1 MNTTRLPIALLLG
14 VASIITGCSDSDNDV
29 EINTP
34 KVAELPKEGTLVSLR
49 LLETTDL
56 HANILNY
63 NYFSD
68 KQDDKVG
75 LVKTAAL
82 IHHARS
88 EVKNAMLV
96 DNGDLIQGSP
106 LGDYIAKIKDLKEGD
121 VHPVY
126 KAMNTLT
133 YDVANIGNHEFN
145 FGLEFLEEAINDA
158 NFPYISANVFKVDG
172 DEDESNDV
180 PFFTPYIVKEKRF
193 LDELGKEQ
201 VINVGFIGFVP
212 PQIMQW
218 DKANLEGKVI
228 AKDIIKMAEYYIPK
242 MKAEGA
248 DIIVA
253 IPHSGLDVSADKP
266 MAENASYALS
276 KVEGIDAIMFGH
288 AHANFPGA
296 GYGDLQAYGI
306 DNEKGTIN
314 GVAAVMPGFWGNHL
328 GIIDLDVRFNSGE
341 WVVVDSQSTLRPI
354 YETDDNR
361 NTVSLAESDATIE
374 AAIRHEHNETRTW
387 VNEPFAKITNT
398 VNSYFALVNDDPSIQ
413 IVTDAQA
420 WYTAKIVQGT
430 ELEGLPILSAGAP
443 FRAGRGGPDDFTAI
457 PAGDIAYRNVAD
469 MYIYPNVLKVLKL
482 SGAEVREWLEMSAG
496 QFNQITANTEGVQA
510 LINPDFPSY
519 NYDVLDG
526 VTYQIDVTEPARYA
540 ANGDKV
546 SNGNRIKALKYQG
559 ELVTDEQIFLVATNN
574 YRASGGGNFPHV
586 SADKIVVDSPNENRQ
601 VVADYITY
609 VSEKNGAKGL
619 DPSAD
624 MNWSFTSVVGAHI
637 EFFSSAS
644 TDAELYSQQF
654 IHILPTGK
662 TNENGFALY
671 QLDLTQPL

>member
-29 EINTP
+29 EINIP
-34 KVAELPKEGTLVSLR
+34 KVADLPKEGTLVSLR

-56 HANILNY
+56 HANMLNY

-341 WVVVDSQSTLRPI
+341 WVVVDSQSMLRPI

-361 NTVSLAESDATIE
+361 NTVSLVESDATIE

-413 IVTDAQA
+413 IVTDSQA

-574 YRASGGGNFPHV
+574 YRTSGGGNFPNV

-624 MNWSFTSVVGAHI
+624 MNWSFSPVVGAHI